1 MSTWKSI
8 CISIFTYTLDF
19 CCVEEIINKG
29 ADGFHGG
36 DTIIKH
42 LNKDCA
48 LAKFNAKTDNLRIRL
63 VGFDVSV
70 YHIKIKK

>member
-8 CISIFTYTLDF
+8 CISIFTYTLEF

-29 ADGFHGG
+29 ADGFYGG

-63 VGFDVSV
+63 VGFDVSD

>member
-1 MSTWKSI
+1 M
-8 CISIFTYTLDF
+8 DF
-19 CCVEEIINKG
+19 M
-29 ADGFHGG
+29 GG